1 MVGLA
6 MDEQKPKI
14 LIADDEQLF
23 VKLMEATLKDEYDLM
38 FAFNSDEA
46 LDMAKTES
54 PDLILLDVVM
64 APESGFDVCYTLKNE
79 RRTRDIPILFI
90 TSSTTMKDEV
100 RGLELG
106 AVDYITKPVNPPIVK
121 ARVRNHMEL
130 KKYKDKLEKIAAE
143 DVLTGL
149 ATRRRFEDILQS
161 EWRRCRRHGAEL
173 SVAMLDIDYF
183 KPFNDN
189 YGHGAGD
196 DCLRKVGGALSK
208 EIKRAADLIARYGG
222 EEFVCVM
229 PETDLDGAMAFGH
242 TMRKAVS
249 DLQVKHEYSGVAHYV
264 TMSIGVATCVP
275 GEDSDPFDLV
285 KHADKKLYE
294 AKKNGRNR
302 VEGAPFVKEDA

>member
-1 MVGLA
+1 M
-6 MDEQKPKI
+6 MENQKPKI

-23 VKLMEATLKDEYDLM
+23 VQLMEATLKDEYDLM
-38 FAFNSDEA
+38 FAFNSDDALNMAQTEA
-46 LDMAKTES
+46 

-64 APESGFDVCYTLKNE
+64 APESGFDICYTLKNE

-130 KKYKDKLEKIAAE
+130 KKYKDKLERIAAE

-149 ATRRRFEDILQS
+149 ATRRRFEDVLQS
-161 EWRRCRRHGAEL
+161 EWRRCRRHGASL

-196 DCLRKVGGALSK
+196 DCLRKVGAALSK

-229 PETDLDGAMAFGH
+229 PETDIEGAMSFGH
-242 TMRKAVS
+242 TMRKAVE
-249 DLQVKHEYSGVAHYV
+249 DLQVKHEYSGVALHV
-264 TMSIGVATCVP
+264 TMSVGVATCVP
-275 GEDSDPFDLV
+275 DEGMDPFELLQY
-285 KHADKKLYE
+285 ADKKLYE
-294 AKKNGRNR
+294 AKKLGRNR
-302 VEGAPFVKEDA
+302 VEGGPFTQDDE